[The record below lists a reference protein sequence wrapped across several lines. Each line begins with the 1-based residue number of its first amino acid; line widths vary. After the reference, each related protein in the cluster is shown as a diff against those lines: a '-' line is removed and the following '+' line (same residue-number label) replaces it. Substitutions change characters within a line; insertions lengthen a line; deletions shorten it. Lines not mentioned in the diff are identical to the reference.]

1 MSTTET
7 HKRLV
12 LTGKGQVSLWSFEE
26 KKLVPFWNQNLAVMT
41 ITIKNPTRFTFTK
54 KDEMK

>member
-1 MSTTET
+1 MSTAET

-26 KKLVPFWNQNLAVMT
+26 EEDDEEGEGGGGGGLEKKQGGNS
-41 ITIKNPTRFTFTK
+41 I
-54 KDEMK
+54 D